1 METTSIQDKKVLD
14 FRTSLA
20 TKIFMDRL
28 VQRIKAELSSP
39 ADGYDTERNKKLK
52 EDLREL
58 LSHTKF
64 EMRKERS
71 LELYVATNQDGSQE
85 IVILGRELPLY
96 RGTTV
101 EDVGM
106 RKDPWI
112 NEMVKLR
119 NIKKIL
125 VDKDILFT
133 RGTDTVD
140 VLHQRGLSLLN
151 LQYTPEDIFA
161 IRDEGL
167 DALRRQDAK
176 GVLDVLELLFELTE
190 YKEVRSGFV
199 KKGYRT
205 YGKPKGE
212 TDIVGYTN
220 IIMVD
225 CSHGHIKAMFG
236 DFIQTSTAASDLFA
250 QVSEGLQEPDMAD
263 ADILEFLVKEI
274 LRD

>member
-1 METTSIQDKKVLD
+1 
-14 FRTSLA
+14 
-20 TKIFMDRL
+20 
-28 VQRIKAELSSP
+28 
-39 ADGYDTERNKKLK
+39 
-52 EDLREL
+52 
-58 LSHTKF
+58 
-64 EMRKERS
+64 MRKERS
-71 LELYVATNQDGSQE
+71 LELYVATSQDGSRE
-85 IVILGRELPLY
+85 IVVLGRELPLY
-96 RGTTV
+96 RGTTI
-101 EDVGM
+101 EDVAM

-140 VLHQRGLSLLN
+140 ILHQRGLSLLN

-167 DALRRQDAK
+167 DALRRQDAE
-176 GVLDVLELLFELTE
+176 GVLDILELLFELTG

-212 TDIVGYTN
+212 TDLSGYTN

-225 CSHGHIKAMFG
+225 CSHGHVKALFG
-236 DFIQTSTAASDLFA
+236 DFIRTSTAASELFA
-250 QVSEGLQEPDMAD
+250 QVSKGLQEPDMVD
-263 ADILEFLVKEI
+263 ADVLESLVKEI
-274 LRD
+274 LGH